1 MSFIATTFDPS
12 SALGGTFNTQL
23 PINGKFIVWNESIVG
38 ITLTFSDGSQ
48 QYCAADSAAVFTLPT
63 ATPIVT
69 WSQKNVLVSASG
81 PISECSIISYL
92 PNEKIVGVYPISLGR
107 ITSVGNP
114 IPLTTS
120 ATSIV
125 NTGNPSG
132 TPIVTG
138 QVSGDG
144 GNAIQITNDGQVTVG
159 DGLHAGN
166 ITVTGGTVSTPTVN
180 ANTTNS
186 TNINTDTIN
195 VNTALNLITGSL
207 TRLYFFSGGGTQTFT
222 HNFGVV
228 PSCVLINYAG
238 NFGSPP
244 TQAIAWYSNNSNTI
258 TVVGEGGYSYQGVV
272 IRS

>member
-1 MSFIATTFDPS
+1 MFIAETFDPS
-12 SALGGTFNTQL
+12 SALSGTFNTRL
-23 PINGKFIVWNESIVG
+23 PINGRFVMLNESNIG
-38 ITLTFSDGSQ
+38 ITLTFSDASQ
-48 QYCAADSAAVFTLPT
+48 AYCPAWTGCVFQLPT
-63 ATPIVT
+63 ATPNVS
-69 WSQKNVLVSASG
+69 WQQKNVLVSASA
-81 PISECSIISYL
+81 PISECAIISYL
-92 PNEKIVGVYPISLGR
+92 PSEQIVGTYPVALNR
-107 ITSVGNP
+107 QFNMGNAV
-114 IPLTTS
+114 PLSTS

-125 NTGNPSG
+125 NSGNASG
-132 TPIVTG
+132 TPIVQG

-166 ITVTGGTVSTPTVN
+166 ITVTGGAVSTPTVN

-207 TRLYFFSGGGTQTFT
+207 TRLYFFTGGGTQTFT

-244 TQAIAWYSNNSNTI
+244 TQAIAWFSVNSNTI